1 MASRL
6 RSEPGLEVEREL
18 AARGARFVGG
28 MDEVGRGALAGPAS
42 VGLVV
47 VDVAA
52 LDDTDP
58 AAWQGVRDS
67 KALTAARR
75 EALDP
80 TIATWAVG
88 RAVGHA
94 QPGEIDRIGISAALR
109 LAGLRALARAAS
121 SGVRV
126 DGLILDGSY
135 NWLNAA
141 PVLGEE
147 PDPWDVPPVV
157 HTVVK
162 ADAHCVSV
170 AAASIAAKV
179 ERDSMMRSYAA
190 QYPAYGWE
198 SNKGYGSAVHR
209 AAIQEYGVT
218 PLHRVSWN
226 LGV

>member
-1 MASRL
+1 MAARL
-6 RSEPGLEVEREL
+6 TTDPGVELEREL
-18 AARGARFVGG
+18 ASQGLRYVGG

-47 VDVAA
+47 FDAA
-52 LDDTDP
+52 TLDTADP
-58 AAWQGVRDS
+58 SAWRGVRDS
-67 KALTAARR
+67 KALTAKRR
-75 EALDP
+75 EALAPVIDS
-80 TIATWAVG
+80 WA
-88 RAVGHA
+88 AACTVGHA
-94 QPGEIDRIGISAALR
+94 RPFEIDRLGISAALR
-109 LAGLRALARAAS
+109 LAGLRALAQAAS
-121 SGVRV
+121 SGVTV

-135 NWLNAA
+135 NWLSAE
-141 PVLGEE
+141 PVLGQE
-147 PDPWDVPPVV
+147 PDPWGVPAVV
-157 HTVVK
+157 RTLIK

-179 ERDSMMRSYAA
+179 ERDRMMGEYAVD
-190 QYPAYGWE
+190 YPGYGWE

>member
-1 MASRL
+1 MAARL
-6 RSEPGLEVEREL
+6 TTDPGVELEREL
-18 AARGARFVGG
+18 ASQGLRYVGG

-47 VDVAA
+47 FDAA
-52 LDDTDP
+52 TLGTADP
-58 AAWQGVRDS
+58 SVWRGVRDS
-67 KALTAARR
+67 KALTARRR
-75 EALDP
+75 EALAP
-80 TIATWAVG
+80 VINSWA
-88 RAVGHA
+88 AACTVGHA
-94 QPGEIDRIGISAALR
+94 QPFEIDRLGISAALR
-109 LAGLRALARAAS
+109 LAGLRALEQAAS
-121 SGVRV
+121 SGVTV

-135 NWLNAA
+135 NWLSAE
-141 PVLGEE
+141 PELGQE
-147 PDPWDVPPVV
+147 PDPWGVPAVV
-157 HTVVK
+157 RTLIK

-179 ERDSMMRSYAA
+179 ERDRMMREYAVD
-190 QYPAYGWE
+190 YPGYGWE